1 MLTGWTGRKWDAGPL
16 GAKHRPERIIAHGP
30 INFMCAP
37 AATAASR
44 HGFSYAVNSSFPH
57 PKINLV
63 VSADLR
69 AGIIESTAKGLR
81 TKQDAPSEILICNS
95 KLDYLIDRDV
105 Q

>member
-1 MLTGWTGRKWDAGPL
+1 MGLSTLCARRRPRPQAG
-16 GAKHRPERIIAHGP
+16 
-30 INFMCAP
+30 
-37 AATAASR
+37 